1 MPKAPMPG
9 SLSLAPALILSGF
22 AAVPDWKFDR
32 KPRIQQVYF
41 VQYFGGICNALW
53 SPGNYRQIRE
63 RAAHMFVQTKNHCT
77 AIRFPVL
84 RESRCR
90 PVARFAARA
99 IAPFWTGIFLMF
111 VSLTVQG
118 QECAATSELP
128 TQERISCLDMQINS
142 LETQL
147 KVSGNAGDIDQEKI
161 TSEFEEG
168 IHAGWYGPVH
178 TVQKIDIDGPIATDM
193 YWRNNTY
200 LGKTNLCYPTT
211 VGIRRAGAW
220 DKGLKDSAPKGM
232 ALYVVRRESV
242 LEDGCRS
249 IDRCIAVSGEKC
261 VTHYL
266 REGCYVSKEW
276 LKWYQKEIE
285 RINMPENKNLIC
297 VD

>member
-1 MPKAPMPG
+1 
-9 SLSLAPALILSGF
+9 
-22 AAVPDWKFDR
+22 
-32 KPRIQQVYF
+32 
-41 VQYFGGICNALW
+41 
-53 SPGNYRQIRE
+53 
-63 RAAHMFVQTKNHCT
+63 MFVQTKNHCT

-200 LGKTNLCYPTT
+200 LGKTNLLLSDYGRNQKSRCLGQRSEGFGAKRNGIICCTT
-211 VGIRRAGAW
+211 GIC
-220 DKGLKDSAPKGM
+220 S
-232 ALYVVRRESV
+232 
-242 LEDGCRS
+242 
-249 IDRCIAVSGEKC
+249 
-261 VTHYL
+261 
-266 REGCYVSKEW
+266 
-276 LKWYQKEIE
+276 
-285 RINMPENKNLIC
+285 
-297 VD
+297 